1 MILTTSLIINAQGLN
16 FGPRLGMNLATEIE
30 KGHDSY
36 NENKSTNLGFQI
48 GATAELEVF
57 SFLYIGT
64 TLSFYQTGR
73 KTKDDWGK
81 NTITLNNI
89 KIPIDIGYKLP
100 IGNVSV
106 FGSVGPYMSVA
117 MFGKYVHTPN
127 PDNEFQEEEGSDYD
141 VEFND
146 DSSWLAYKRLDTGLS
161 IAAGVDY
168 KQFQAR
174 LNYSFGLRDIT
185 PDSDTMFST
194 AYKTTSSVFNISFAY
209 FIGR

>member
-1 MILTTSLIINAQGLN
+1 
-16 FGPRLGMNLATEIE
+16 MNLASEIE

-36 NENKSTNLGFQI
+36 NENKSTKLGFQL
-48 GATAELEVF
+48 GAAAELEVF
-57 SFLYIGT
+57 SFLYVGT
-64 TLSFYQTGR
+64 TISFYQTGR
-73 KTKDDWGK
+73 KTKDDFGK
-81 NTITLNNI
+81 ATTTLNNI

-106 FGSVGPYMSVA
+106 FGSIGPYASIT
-117 MFGKYVHTPN
+117 MFGKYVFSPN
-127 PDNEFQEEEGSDYD
+127 EDNEFQEEGYDYD
-141 VEFND
+141 VEFD
-146 DSSWLAYKRLDTGLS
+146 DESSWLAYKRIDSGLS

-168 KQFQAR
+168 KQFQAH

-194 AYKTTSSVFNISFAY
+194 AYKTTSSVFNLSFAY

>member
-1 MILTTSLIINAQGLN
+1 MILTTSLIINAQGLH

-106 FGSVGPYMSVA
+106 FGSVGTYMSVA
-117 MFGKYVHTPN
+117 MFGKYVYTPN
-127 PDNEFQEEEGSDYD
+127 PDNEFQEEGYNESIEFVNDETYGS
-141 VEFND
+141 
-146 DSSWLAYKRLDTGLS
+146 YKRLDSGLS